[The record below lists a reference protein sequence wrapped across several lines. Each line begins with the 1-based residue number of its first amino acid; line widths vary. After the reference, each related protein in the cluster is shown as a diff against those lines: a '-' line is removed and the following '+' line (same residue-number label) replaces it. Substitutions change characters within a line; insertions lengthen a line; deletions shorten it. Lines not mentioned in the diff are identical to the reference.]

1 MPLSER
7 EKNHATG
14 SVFSPGCFRPFFR
27 EKNSSSK
34 PINMGSSFE
43 DLDAKNPTVKAVRDL
58 DARFKR

>member
-7 EKNHATG
+7 EKTRAPG
-14 SVFSPGCFRPFFR
+14 SVFSSGFFM
-27 EKNSSSK
+27 KKSSSK

-43 DLDAKNPTVKAVRDL
+43 DLDTRNPTAKAVRDL

>member
-7 EKNHATG
+7 EKNRAPG
-14 SVFSPGCFRPFFR
+14 SVFSPDFFRPVFSV
-27 EKNSSSK
+27 KKSSSK

-43 DLDAKNPTVKAVRDL
+43 DLDARNPMVKTVQDL